1 MFTITEAAAEA
12 IEFDFPD
19 WRIESEMGDRFLT
32 EFDFDPAEVE
42 DGPTVDDWEAYLEMT
57 WVDPAEVA

>member
-19 WRIESEMGDRFLT
+19 WRVESEMGDRFLT
-32 EFDFDPAEVE
+32 EFDFEPGESD
-42 DGPTVDDWEAYLEMT
+42 DLPTVEDWEAFFEMT